1 LEAWI
6 SPQRKQELG
15 LVSWSA
21 DCPQLNVVGSI
32 KLMGLNRGS
41 RLRTA
46 PGKQNVIVTLDAV
59 GGSGQHYWLL
69 DGKQT
74 ENANGKKRQ
83 SFIINTA
90 GAHSITVIDA
100 AGHVDSVGFVV
111 DKRD

>member
-1 LEAWI
+1 
-6 SPQRKQELG
+6 
-15 LVSWSA
+15 
-21 DCPQLNVVGSI
+21 
-32 KLMGLNRGS
+32 MGLNQGS

-111 DKRD
+111 DKRDWSFVSDLALILFVSIDGWSNYSSQ

>member
-1 LEAWI
+1 MTPTCNPLTT
-6 SPQRKQELG
+6 RHG
-15 LVSWSA
+15 LA
-21 DCPQLNVVGSI
+21 
-32 KLMGLNRGS
+32 R
-41 RLRTA
+41 
-46 PGKQNVIVTLDAV
+46 
-59 GGSGQHYWLL
+59 WLSQL

-90 GAHSITVIDA
+90 SAHSITVIDA